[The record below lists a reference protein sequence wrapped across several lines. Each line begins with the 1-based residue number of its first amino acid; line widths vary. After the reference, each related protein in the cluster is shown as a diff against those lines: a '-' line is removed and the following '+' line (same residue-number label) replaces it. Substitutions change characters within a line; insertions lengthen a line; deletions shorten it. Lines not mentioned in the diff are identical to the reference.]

1 MKRVFKGRHRISP
14 GPGRRG
20 GFQTRPYRSIGTDGR
35 VAHGRRNQD
44 LADTARPTFGTK
56 IGADKEARFAL
67 VALWGILALCL
78 SLFFAFPA
86 HSKLVIDFDRPG
98 LSKMPIAVPDFVTDQ
113 SGPLSGSELSAILK
127 NDLYLTG
134 LFSIVE
140 TSSLPM
146 LTSDGQPDFEACS
159 KSGAQAVLTGRFHI
173 NSGDLVFEGRL
184 YDVALKKME
193 LGKRFTARVEE
204 HRHLVHKFGDRVMET
219 LTGVPGCFSSQMIF
233 VGDSPPKEIFAMD
246 FDGRGLRQLT
256 GTGSINMS
264 PEWAPDGRSILF
276 TSFVNRNPDLWSLD
290 LQNMMLR
297 PISAKPGI
305 NASARFSPTGDMVA
319 LSLSFNGS
327 PKIFTITPQGHIINR
342 LTNGRGNDIS
352 PTWSPDGATIAYVSD
367 QAGTPQIYM
376 IPATGGQPRRLTFG
390 GNYNTDPD
398 WSPRGDRLAFTARVD
413 GRFQVCSIR
422 VDGTDFRVLTS
433 KGVNQDP
440 AWSPDGRM
448 IAFSSTRDG
457 RRLIYLMDSRGEIQV
472 PISSISGKAPAWSR
486 HAR

>member
-1 MKRVFKGRHRISP
+1 MKRISDGLGWMGSVQARVWTVF
-14 GPGRRG
+14 
-20 GFQTRPYRSIGTDGR
+20 F
-35 VAHGRRNQD
+35 V
-44 LADTARPTFGTK
+44 L
-56 IGADKEARFAL
+56 FAWL
-67 VALWGILALCL
+67 VC
-78 SLFFAFPA
+78 SLPA
-86 HSKLVIDFDRPG
+86 YSKLVIDFDRPG

-113 SGPLSGSELSAILK
+113 PEFMSGSELASILK
-127 NDLYLTG
+127 NDLHLTG
-134 LFSIVE
+134 LFSIVD
-140 TSSLPM
+140 TSSLPV
-146 LTSDGQPDFEACS
+146 LTSDGLPDFEACS
-159 KSGAQAVLTGRFHI
+159 KSGAQAVLTGRFHV

-193 LGKRFTARVEE
+193 LGKRFTARVQE
-204 HRHLVHKFGDRVMET
+204 HRRLIHKFGDRVMEA
-219 LTGVPGCFSSQMIF
+219 LTGVPGCFSSQIVF
-233 VGDSPPKEIFAMD
+233 VGDSRPKEIFAMD
-246 FDGRGLRQLT
+246 FDGRDLRQLT
-256 GTGSINMS
+256 STGTINMS

-276 TSFVNRNPDLWSLD
+276 TSYVNRNPDLWSLD
-290 LQNMMLR
+290 LQSMTMA

-305 NASARFSPTGDMVA
+305 NASARFSPAGDMVA

-327 PKIFTITPQGHIINR
+327 PHIFTITPQGQIINR

-398 WSPRGDRLAFTARVD
+398 WSPRGDRLAFTARID
-413 GRFQVCSIR
+413 GRFQVCSIKA
-422 VDGTDFRVLTS
+422 DGTDFRALTS

-472 PISSISGKAPAWSR
+472 PISSIPGKAPAWSR
-486 HAR
+486 DAR

>member
-1 MKRVFKGRHRISP
+1 MERLDGFHSAAVMAVFFLFIS
-14 GPGRRG
+14 
-20 GFQTRPYRSIGTDGR
+20 
-35 VAHGRRNQD
+35 HGCS
-44 LADTARPTFGTK
+44 
-56 IGADKEARFAL
+56 
-67 VALWGILALCL
+67 ALCWRIPNSL
-78 SLFFAFPA
+78 SILIA
-86 HSKLVIDFDRPG
+86 PG
-98 LSKMPIAVPDFVTDQ
+98 LARMPIAVPDFVTDQ
-113 SGPLSGSELSAILK
+113 PGPLSGSELAAILK

-134 LFSIVE
+134 LFSIVD
-140 TSSLPM
+140 TSSLPL

-159 KSGAQAVLTGRFHI
+159 RSGAQAVVTGKFQV
-173 NSGDLVFEGRL
+173 NSGELVFEGRL

-193 LGKRFTARVEE
+193 LGKRFTA
-204 HRHLVHKFGDRVMET
+204 H
-219 LTGVPGCFSSQMIF
+219 VPRNIGTWFINWEIVSWKRLLEFLGCFTSQIIF
-233 VGDSPPKEIFAMD
+233 VGDSPPKEIFGMD
-246 FDGRGLRQLT
+246 FDGRDLQQMTST
-256 GTGSINMS
+256 GTINMS

-276 TSFVNRNPDLWSLD
+276 TSYVNHNPDLWSLD
-290 LQNMMLR
+290 LQSMTLR
-297 PISAKPGI
+297 PVSGRPGI
-305 NASARFSPTGDMVA
+305 NAAARFSPAGDIVA

-327 PKIFTITPQGHIINR
+327 PNIFTITPQGHIINR

-376 IPATGGQPRRLTFG
+376 IPATGGQPRRLTFE

-398 WSPRGDRLAFTARVD
+398 WSPRGDRLAFTARID
-413 GRFQVCSIR
+413 GKFQVCTIR
-422 VDGTDFRVLTS
+422 TDGTDFRVLT
-433 KGVNQDP
+433 KQGMNQDP

>member
-1 MKRVFKGRHRISP
+1 MRDTESVLRVG
-14 GPGRRG
+14 
-20 GFQTRPYRSIGTDGR
+20 
-35 VAHGRRNQD
+35 AHGSAPLFPSRGIII
-44 LADTARPTFGTK
+44 LGALSDTRVLQTEKPAAVNRLSRSPLVFMLIFFTF
-56 IGADKEARFAL
+56 
-67 VALWGILALCL
+67 CL
-78 SLFFAFPA
+78 SLLSALPA

-113 SGPLSGSELSAILK
+113 PGPLSGSELAAILK

-140 TSSLPM
+140 TSSQPM
-146 LTSDGQPDFEACS
+146 LTSEGNPDFEACS
-159 KSGAQAVLTGRFHI
+159 RSGAQAVLTGRFHV
-173 NSGDLVFEGRL
+173 SGGDLVFEGRL

-193 LGKRFTARVEE
+193 LGKRFTAAVRE
-204 HRHLVHKFGDRVMET
+204 HRHLVHKFGDRVLEA
-219 LTGVPGCFSSQMIF
+219 LTGVPGSFSSQIIF
-233 VGDSPPKEIFAMD
+233 VGDSPPKEIFSMD
-246 FDGRGLRQLT
+246 FDGRDLRQMTST
-256 GTGSINMS
+256 GAINMS
-264 PEWAPDGRSILF
+264 PEWSPDGRNILF
-276 TSFVNRNPDLWSLD
+276 TSYINRNPDLWSLD
-290 LQNMMLR
+290 LQSMTLR
-297 PISAKPGI
+297 LVSGRPGI
-305 NASARFSPTGDMVA
+305 NASARFSPAGDVVA

-327 PKIFTITPQGHIINR
+327 PHIFSITPQGHIINR

-398 WSPRGDRLAFTARVD
+398 WSPRGDQLVFTARID
-413 GRFQVCSIR
+413 GRFQICAIR
-422 VDGTDFRVLTS
+422 VDGTDFRVLTN